1 MKKLLFTLS
10 IFPLFAF
17 AQSKNVETAIF
28 ETVCLERSDID
39 NSLQNFEEIPFM
51 RGFSTRG
58 NGDARM
64 NNSIVFFMNIKT
76 KTWSIVERLD
86 NLYCV
91 IAMGEKLE
99 PYNSK

>member
-10 IFPLFAF
+10 ILPLFAF
-17 AQSKNVETAIF
+17 AQSRKVETVLF
-28 ETVCLERSDID
+28 QTVCLERSDID
-39 NSLQNFEEIPFM
+39 NSLQNVEEIPFM
-51 RGFSTRG
+51 RGFSTRET
-58 NGDARM
+58 GDARM

-76 KTWSIVERLD
+76 KTWTIVERLD

-91 IAMGEKLE
+91 IAVGEKLE